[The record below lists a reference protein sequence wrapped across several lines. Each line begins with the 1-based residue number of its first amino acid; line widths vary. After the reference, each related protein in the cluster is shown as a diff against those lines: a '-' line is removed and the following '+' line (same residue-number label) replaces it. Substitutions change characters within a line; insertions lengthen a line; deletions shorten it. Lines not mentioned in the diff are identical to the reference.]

1 MKIQVYGNPAPQ
13 GSKRFLGTTR
23 VGGKGIMV
31 ETSKKTAP
39 WRADVIG
46 AVRRYVDEWP
56 DFAPYDGPLI
66 GRMVFT
72 FARPAS
78 VSRKKR
84 PYMSVA
90 PDLSK
95 LIRSTEDALQAAGAI
110 RDDCLIVEYTRQAK
124 VYVGEDPEALD
135 APGALIVL
143 GPLVPLAEITGG
155 IPGVKEET

>member
-13 GSKRFLGTTR
+13 GSKRFLGNTKI
-23 VGGKGIMV
+23 GKGIMV
-31 ETSKKTAP
+31 EASNKTAP

-46 AVRRYVDEWP
+46 AVRRYIDDWP
-56 DFAPYDGPLI
+56 GFQTYDGPLV

-78 VSRKKR
+78 VSRRKR
-84 PYMSVA
+84 PYMTVA

-110 RDDCLIVEYTRQAK
+110 RDDCLIVEYLRAAK

-135 APGALIVL
+135 APGVLIVL
-143 GPLVPLAEITGG
+143 GPLVPLAEITRGT
-155 IPGVKEET
+155 PGV

>member
-95 LIRSTEDALQAAGAI
+95 LIRSTEDALQAA
-110 RDDCLIVEYTRQAK
+110 
-124 VYVGEDPEALD
+124 
-135 APGALIVL
+135 
-143 GPLVPLAEITGG
+143 
-155 IPGVKEET
+155 